1 MTGSIIKAERPY
13 VLCGVG
19 GPLLAFIYG
28 LIGFHRELKSSFI
41 NPLWAPL
48 LIPLFFLSPP
58 LASLWLLKARK
69 EPLNGQPKIG
79 FQFYLLLQLLWWAIL
94 YALYSYISY
103 KTSELLAI
111 YVAEASLSK
120 QLQIAT
126 PEQLRFSHALL
137 EAYAVAGTFYIIGF
151 VLIVCASFAKIL
163 NSNKPFTIALG
174 AIWTNLP
181 GLLLLICLSI
191 AVFSMVE
198 KYFAVLKLRYLESYI
213 LGKEA
218 FKPDYWFI
226 ALRLYLYQALQF
238 AFILV
243 SAASLRIVSIRKLK
257 A

>member
-1 MTGSIIKAERPY
+1 MTGSTIKAERPY
-13 VLCGVG
+13 LLCGVG

-58 LASLWLLKARK
+58 LASLWLIKIRK
-69 EPLNGQPKIG
+69 DTLNNQHKIG
-79 FQFYLLLQLLWWAIL
+79 FQFYLLLQVLWWAIL
-94 YALYSYISY
+94 YALYSYLSY
-103 KTSELLAI
+103 KTAELLAV
-111 YVAEASLSK
+111 YAAEAALSN

-137 EAYAVAGTFYIIGF
+137 EAYAIAGAFYILGF
-151 VLIVCASFAKIL
+151 VLIVSASFAKIL
-163 NSNKPFTIALG
+163 NSNKPFTAALG
-174 AIWTNLP
+174 AIWINLP
-181 GLLLLICLSI
+181 GYLLLICLSI

-198 KYFAVLKLRYLESYI
+198 KYFAILKLRYLEAYI

-243 SAASLRIVSIRKLK
+243 SAASLRIVTIRKPK